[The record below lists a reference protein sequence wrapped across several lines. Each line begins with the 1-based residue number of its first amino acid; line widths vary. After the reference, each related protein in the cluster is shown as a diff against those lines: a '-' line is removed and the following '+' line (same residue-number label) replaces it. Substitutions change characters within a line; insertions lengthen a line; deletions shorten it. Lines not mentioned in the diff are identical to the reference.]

1 MTVNILQK
9 TAQPTAPEV
18 AYLWLR
24 EAITSLPWDEEAFL
38 SENFVAKESGTSRTP
53 VREALLRLD
62 SEGLLRRV
70 PHRGAHVPA
79 LSEKDIDS
87 MMEAR
92 RVIEEWAVRKV
103 TGTSYS
109 TRKLKELLGKQE
121 EIISDTVQFIQ
132 CDIEFHKDIVT
143 AAGNP
148 VLGEVYGSLRDKQLR
163 MGVRAVRDSQGRSDH
178 VLVEHRAI
186 VKAIQSGDAVRAA
199 EVTGE
204 HLASTLAALKS
215 TSR

>member
-1 MTVNILQK
+1 VNVLK
-9 TAQPTAPEV
+9 KPVELTAPEV

-53 VREALLRLD
+53 VREALLRLE

-103 TGTSYS
+103 TGTSYP
-109 TRKLKELLGKQE
+109 TLRLEELLARQE
-121 EIISDTVQFIQ
+121 EIISDAVQFIQ
-132 CDIEFHKDIVT
+132 CDIDFHKDIVT
-143 AAGNP
+143 AAGNT
-148 VLGEVYGSLRDKQLR
+148 VLEEVYGSLRDKQLR

-178 VLVEHRAI
+178 VLAEHRAI
-186 VKAIQSGDAVRAA
+186 LEAIQSGDPAQAA
-199 EVTGE
+199 QATGE
-204 HLASTLAALKS
+204 HLASTLSALKS
-215 TSR
+215 AR

>member
-1 MTVNILQK
+1 MNVLK
-9 TAQPTAPEV
+9 KPVELTAPEV

-53 VREALLRLD
+53 VREALLRLE

-109 TRKLKELLGKQE
+109 TRKLEELLARQA

-132 CDIEFHKDIVT
+132 CDIEFHKDIVA
-143 AAGNP
+143 AAGNT
-148 VLGEVYGSLRDKQLR
+148 VLEEVYGSLRDKQLR
-163 MGVRAVRDSQGRSDH
+163 MGVRAVRDSDGRSDH
-178 VLVEHRAI
+178 VLAEHRAI
-186 VKAIQSGDAVRAA
+186 VEAIQSGDSVHAA

-215 TSR
+215 TAR